1 MRIGL
6 MAALRRSDDGRPRAA
21 LSLAGRP
28 VLAWQAALLEA
39 LGVERVLCLVDG
51 PSPELL
57 AVQHDLESRG
67 IGFHALQSFAALPAL
82 VRGEDDLIIVAD
94 GLIPDT
100 GSVHAALGE
109 PGGWRRAVAALPAD
123 HPLAAPHADDF
134 ERIDAARRWAG
145 VLAMRGAPV
154 QQLADFPPDS
164 DAISLLLRLA
174 LQTGTPCHDLTATD
188 MAEGRWLLAENAAR
202 LREAERAMIAR
213 AAPPPDWRAPLAGLA
228 AKVVRALAP
237 KGLAQG
243 VTLASG
249 IALVVLLAGV
259 MTSAF
264 GPAATGL
271 ALAGLGAFA
280 GQLAASQ
287 NALVAGLQPRGA
299 GRGLLRTP
307 ALALAV
313 DALAALCLWF
323 ALAPWPQWQ
332 PLAVLGPVA
341 IGLARLAARGEDSA
355 LAVAAGDRAAL
366 LLALALAAAL
376 GVLSETLG
384 CLALGLLAALLLR
397 KPPM

>member
-1 MRIGL
+1 

-21 LSLAGRP
+21 LPIAGRP

-39 LGVERVLCLVDG
+39 LGVERVLCLVES

-57 AVQHDLESRG
+57 AVQHDLERRG

-82 VRGEDDLIIVAD
+82 VRAEDDLIVVAD
-94 GLIPDT
+94 GLVPDPDRA
-100 GSVHAALGE
+100 HAALGE
-109 PGGWRRAVAALPAD
+109 AGAWQRAVAALPAD
-123 HPLAAPHADDF
+123 HPLTAPHPDDF

-174 LQTGTPCHDLTATD
+174 SQAGTPCHDLAATD
-188 MAEGRWLLAENAAR
+188 MAEGRWLLASDAAQ

-228 AKVVRALAP
+228 ALVVRALAP

-243 VTLASG
+243 VTLAGG
-249 IALVVLLAGV
+249 IALVLLLAAV

-264 GPAATGL
+264 GPAAAGI
-271 ALAGLGAFA
+271 ALAGLGAIA
-280 GQLAASQ
+280 AQIAASQ
-287 NALVAGLQPRGA
+287 SALVAGLQRRSADRRHSG
-299 GRGLLRTP
+299 TP
-307 ALALAV
+307 ALAAAI

-332 PLAVLGPVA
+332 PLAALGPVA
-341 IGLARLAARGEDSA
+341 IGLARLAGRGEEGA
-355 LAVAAGDRAAL
+355 LVVISGDRAAL
-366 LLALALAAAL
+366 LLALALAAVFGLLPEA
-376 GVLSETLG
+376 LG

-397 KPPM
+397 KPRM

>member
-28 VLAWQAALLEA
+28 VLAWQAGLLEA

-82 VRGEDDLIIVAD
+82 VRAEDDLIIVAD
-94 GLIPDT
+94 GLVPDPEA
-100 GSVHAALGE
+100 VHAALGE
-109 PGGWRRAVAALPAD
+109 PGGWRRAVAAFPAD

-174 LQTGTPCHDLTATD
+174 LQTGAPCHDLAVGEI
-188 MAEGRWLLAENAAR
+188 AEGRWLLAEDTAR
-202 LREAERAMIAR
+202 LREVERAMIAR
-213 AAPPPDWRAPLAGLA
+213 AAPRPDWRAPLAGLA
-228 AKVVRALAP
+228 ALVVRTLAP
-237 KGLAQG
+237 RGLAQG
-243 VTLASG
+243 ATLASG

-280 GQLAASQ
+280 GQVAAGQS
-287 NALVAGLQPRGA
+287 ALVAGLQPRGA
-299 GRGLLRTP
+299 GRRLRRTP

-332 PLAVLGPVA
+332 PLAVLGPMV

-355 LAVAAGDRAAL
+355 LAMAAGDRAAL
-366 LLALALAAAL
+366 LLALAVAAAL

-384 CLALGLLAALLLR
+384 CLALGVLAALLLR

>member
-39 LGVERVLCLVDG
+39 LGVERVLCLAEG

-82 VRGEDDLIIVAD
+82 VRAEDDLIIVAD
-94 GLIPDT
+94 GLIPD
-100 GSVHAALGE
+100 SAAVHAVLGDA
-109 PGGWRRAVAALPAD
+109 GSWRRAVAALPSD
-123 HPLAAPHADDF
+123 HPLAAAHADDF
-134 ERIDAARRWAG
+134 ERIDATRRWAG
-145 VLAMRGAPV
+145 VLAMRGASV

-174 LQTGTPCHDLTATD
+174 LQAGTPCRDLSAAD
-188 MAEGRWLLAENAAR
+188 MADGRWLLAADPAR
-202 LREAERAMIAR
+202 LREAERGMIAR
-213 AAPPPDWRAPLAGLA
+213 AASPPDWRAPLAGLA
-228 AKVVRALAP
+228 ALVVRALAP

-243 VTLASG
+243 ITLAG
-249 IALVVLLAGV
+249 GVALVVLLAGV

-264 GPAATGL
+264 GPAAAGL

-280 GQLAASQ
+280 GQIAAYQS
-287 NALVAGLQPRGA
+287 ALVAGLQRRGA
-299 GRGLLRTP
+299 GRGP
-307 ALALAV
+307 SGPLALAV
-313 DALAALCLWF
+313 DALAAVCLWF
-323 ALAPWPQWQ
+323 ALAPWPVWQ
-332 PLAVLGPVA
+332 PLAVLGPIV
-341 IGLARLAARGEDSA
+341 IGLARLVARGEGSA
-355 LAVAAGDRAAL
+355 LAVIAGDRAAL
-366 LLALALAAAL
+366 LFALALAAAFGL
-376 GVLSETLG
+376 LTEALG